1 MLNKGTVWTPFM
13 NSDSE
18 LMRDSVSLLVEQR
31 IRVLIA
37 DDDEVCREILQD
49 AIQKEGVE
57 VVLASDGVEALEKL
71 SEDPSDILIS
81 DLNMPRMDGLT
92 LLKHAR
98 QQHPQIL
105 TIIIT
110 GYGSLQ
116 SAIEAIRLG
125 AYDYIQKPF
134 RIEEIT
140 VATRN
145 AIDKVRILR
154 EKTFLL
160 KELENL
166 HQKLELV
173 EAVKNIRA
181 KDEESFPSE
190 EDLKESSLR
199 LYSGVGLPL
208 RFLEVPDESP
218 SRVLTALDNLKELR
232 RDGTITENE
241 FQRLKKFIIEKIES
255 GKS

>member
-1 MLNKGTVWTPFM
+1 M
-13 NSDSE
+13 NDLDE
-18 LMRDSVSLLVEQR
+18 LTMTDPVNHGVEET

-57 VVLASDGVEALEKL
+57 VCLASDGIEALEKL
-71 SEDPSDILIS
+71 SEDPADILIS

-92 LLKHAR
+92 LLKRAR
-98 QQHPQIL
+98 LQHPNIL

-134 RIEEIT
+134 KIEEIT

-145 AIDKVRILR
+145 AIDKVKSVK
-154 EKTFLL
+154 EKALLL
-160 KELENL
+160 KRLEVL
-166 HQKLELV
+166 HHKLESL
-173 EAVKNIRA
+173 EALRNLGPK
-181 KDEESFPSE
+181 EERGLPSE
-190 EDLKESSLR
+190 KGTDASFCLFSS
-199 LYSGVGLPL
+199 SGMPL
-208 RFLEVPDESP
+208 RFLEVPDEGP
-218 SRVLTALDNLKELR
+218 SRVLATLERLKELR
-232 RDGTITENE
+232 RDGTIDDRE
-241 FQRLKKFIIEKIES
+241 FQRLKKSIMDKLES
-255 GKS
+255 GKP

>member
-1 MLNKGTVWTPFM
+1 MKD
-13 NSDSE
+13 SDNPV
-18 LMRDSVSLLVEQR
+18 LEQR
-31 IRVLIA
+31 IKVLIA
-37 DDDEVCREILQD
+37 DDDEVCREILED
-49 AIQKEGVE
+49 AIRKEGAE
-57 VVLASDGVEALEKL
+57 VVLASDGVEALDRL
-71 SEDPSDILIS
+71 SQEPADILVS

-166 HQKLELV
+166 HQKLELL
-173 EAVKNIRA
+173 EAARNIRSQ
-181 KDEESFPSE
+181 EEKGLQAANS
-190 EDLKESSLR
+190 KESSLC
-199 LYSGVGLPL
+199 LFSGIGLPL
-208 RFLEVPDESP
+208 RFLEVPDEDP
-218 SRVLTALDNLKELR
+218 SRVLNALENLKELR
-232 RDGTITENE
+232 RDGTISEHE
-241 FQRLKKFIIEKIES
+241 FLRIKKFIIEKIES
-255 GKS
+255 SKP

>member
-1 MLNKGTVWTPFM
+1 MADPVKNG
-13 NSDSE
+13 
-18 LMRDSVSLLVEQR
+18 VEET
-31 IRVLIA
+31 IRVLIV

-57 VVLASDGVEALEKL
+57 VVLASDGIEALERL

-92 LLKHAR
+92 LLKNAR
-98 QQHPQIL
+98 QKHPHIL

-134 RIEEIT
+134 KIEEIT

-145 AIDKVRILR
+145 AIDKVRSVK
-154 EKTFLL
+154 EKALLL
-160 KELENL
+160 KELEAL
-166 HQKLELV
+166 HHKLELL
-173 EAVKNIRA
+173 EAVRNLGPKED
-181 KDEESFPSE
+181 KGLLSESGS
-190 EDLKESSLR
+190 DASLC
-199 LYSGVGLPL
+199 LFSGSGLPL

-218 SRVLTALDNLKELR
+218 SRVLATLESLKELR
-232 RDGTITENE
+232 RDGTIDEFE

-255 GKS
+255 GKP

>member
-1 MLNKGTVWTPFM
+1 MKESLNNG
-13 NSDSE
+13 
-18 LMRDSVSLLVEQR
+18 VEQT

-57 VVLASDGVEALEKL
+57 VILASDGVEALEKL

-81 DLNMPRMDGLT
+81 DLNMPRMDGLS

-98 QQHPQIL
+98 QKHPHIL

-116 SAIEAIRLG
+116 SAIDAIRLG

-134 RIEEIT
+134 KIEEIM

-145 AIDKVRILR
+145 AIDKIRILR
-154 EKTFLL
+154 EKTALL
-160 KELENL
+160 GELEAM
-166 HQKLELV
+166 HRKLELL
-173 EAVKNIRA
+173 EAVK
-181 KDEESFPSE
+181 
-190 EDLKESSLR
+190 SLR
-199 LYSGVGLPL
+199 STEEKCFSPEKSTDNTVCLIPGIGLPL
-208 RFLEVPDESP
+208 RFLEVPDQSP
-218 SRVLTALDNLKELR
+218 SRILTALESLKELR
-232 RDGTITENE
+232 RDGTINELE
-241 FQRLKKFIIEKIES
+241 FQRLKRLIIDKMES

>member
-1 MLNKGTVWTPFM
+1 MADPVKNG
-13 NSDSE
+13 
-18 LMRDSVSLLVEQR
+18 VEET

-57 VVLASDGVEALEKL
+57 VVLASDGIEALERL

-92 LLKHAR
+92 LLKNAR
-98 QQHPQIL
+98 QKHPHIL

-134 RIEEIT
+134 KIEEIT

-145 AIDKVRILR
+145 AIDKVKSGK
-154 EKTFLL
+154 EKALLL
-160 KELENL
+160 KELEAL
-166 HQKLELV
+166 HHKLELL
-173 EAVKNIRA
+173 EAVRNLGPKED
-181 KDEESFPSE
+181 KGLLSESGS
-190 EDLKESSLR
+190 DASLCLFSR
-199 LYSGVGLPL
+199 SGLPL

-218 SRVLTALDNLKELR
+218 SRVLAALESLKELR
-232 RDGTITENE
+232 RDGTIDDLE

-255 GKS
+255 GKP

>member
-1 MLNKGTVWTPFM
+1 MNKPDKQNMT
-13 NSDSE
+13 DSADRV
-18 LMRDSVSLLVEQR
+18 LEQS

-49 AIQKEGVE
+49 AIEKEGVE
-57 VVLASDGVEALEKL
+57 VLLASDGIEALEQL
-71 SEDPSDILIS
+71 SAAPSDIIIS
-81 DLNMPRMDGLT
+81 DLNMPRMDGLS

-98 QQHPQIL
+98 QKYPQIL

-134 RIEEIT
+134 KMEEIT

-145 AIDKVRILR
+145 AIDKVRIMR
-154 EKTFLL
+154 EKALLIKELETLHQRLEMIESLKNVRTKEEDAAWTEKPGEYKLRLFSGAGLPLSLLEIPDERPSRILKTIESL
-160 KELENL
+160 KEL
-166 HQKLELV
+166 K
-173 EAVKNIRA
+173 
-181 KDEESFPSE
+181 
-190 EDLKESSLR
+190 
-199 LYSGVGLPL
+199 
-208 RFLEVPDESP
+208 
-218 SRVLTALDNLKELR
+218 
-232 RDGTITENE
+232 RDGTITELE
-241 FQRLKKFIIEKIES
+241 FQRLKRFIIDRLES